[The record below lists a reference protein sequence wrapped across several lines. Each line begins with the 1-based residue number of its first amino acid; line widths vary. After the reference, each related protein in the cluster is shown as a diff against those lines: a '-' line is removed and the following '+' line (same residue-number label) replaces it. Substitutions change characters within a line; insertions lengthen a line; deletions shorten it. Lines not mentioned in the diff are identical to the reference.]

1 MTTDNPIKSWIKE
14 RRAIHRDGWTGKWS
28 WSLNDRD
35 LATLRATGG
44 HVDFDLIRDDVF
56 RGPSEVL
63 DEIIDA
69 HNVTVP
75 RTLNALEAVIE
86 LHKPVSRFTMY
97 GYEEYWFLSVEDAH
111 AFAGEPFEVD
121 EFRLC
126 VECMRVEDGA
136 ANNAEEIGYETSLYP
151 CATVQAIVG
160 AINE

>member
-1 MTTDNPIKSWIKE
+1 MSDTVKSWIAARRKVLKE
-14 RRAIHRDGWTGKWS
+14 RVSPTGS
-28 WSLNDRD
+28 D
-35 LATLRATGG
+35 
-44 HVDFDLIRDDVF
+44 IRDN
-56 RGPSEVL
+56 L
-63 DEIIDA
+63 
-69 HNVTVP
+69 P

-97 GYEEYWFLSVEDAH
+97 GYEDYSFLSVEDAH

-126 VECMRVEDGA
+126 AECMRVEDGA

-151 CATVQAIVG
+151 CPTVQAIEG